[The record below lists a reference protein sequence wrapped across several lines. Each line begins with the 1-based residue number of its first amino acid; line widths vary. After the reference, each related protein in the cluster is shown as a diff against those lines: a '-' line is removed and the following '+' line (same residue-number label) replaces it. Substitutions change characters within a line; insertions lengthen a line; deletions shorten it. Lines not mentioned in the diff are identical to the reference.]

1 MIKALRFS
9 TPAIL
14 IPLALMSGQTLAQ
27 EDDIPRYEKN
37 YIGIYYTGFQ
47 HRSVGLRTRERGWE
61 DGGTLVLGGHLSDYF
76 HAEFR
81 GGAGEADSEVDTGLR
96 LEIDYFAS
104 WYMGMHYPVTPWANV
119 YAQFGF
125 SHIRGE
131 ASMSPAPEDPPD
143 TEPSQRTP
151 DPNAQY
157 RHMEGDFPASTFAF
171 SWIAGADLEL
181 FSDMYFVLEG
191 GRLFKDTESEVSTYQ
206 FSGGFR
212 YEF

>member
-1 MIKALRFS
+1 MIKALRS
-9 TPAIL
+9 LTPAIF

-61 DGGTLVLGGHLSDYF
+61 DGGTLVL
-76 HAEFR
+76 
-81 GGAGEADSEVDTGLR
+81 
-96 LEIDYFAS
+96 EIDYFAS
-104 WYMGMHYPVTPWANV
+104 WYMGMHYPVTPWANI

>member
-1 MIKALRFS
+1 MNKVFRLYS
-9 TPAIL
+9 PATL
-14 IPLALMSGQTLAQ
+14 LSLALMSGNALAQ
-27 EDDIPRYEKN
+27 DEDIPRYEKN
-37 YIGIYYTGFQ
+37 YIGLYYTGFQ
-47 HRSVGLRTRERGWE
+47 HRSVGRQTRERGWE

-76 HAEFR
+76 HVELR
-81 GGAGEADSEVDTGLR
+81 GGAGEADSEVDSGLR

-104 WYMGMHYPVTPWANV
+104 WYMGIHYPMTPWANI

-157 RHMEGDFPASTFAF
+157 RHMEGDFPDSTFAF
-171 SWIAGADLEL
+171 SWIAGMDYEL
-181 FSDMYFVLEG
+181 FNDMYFVLEG
-191 GRLFKDTESEVSTYQ
+191 GRLFKDTVSEVSTYQ